1 MMVKT
6 SGIKFKALLL
16 ILICFITIIANANV
30 RIAKIFGSNM
40 VLQQRQENPVWG
52 WANKG
57 EEIVITFGG
66 KTIVTRANEH
76 GKWMAK
82 LPSLDYGGPYEMV
95 IKGSNT
101 ILFENIMIG
110 EVWFC
115 SGQSNMDFP
124 VKSAINS
131 KEEIETADFPKIRV
145 FKLSRMVSQTP
156 AEDLEHGEW
165 KVCTPE
171 SISEFSAVGY
181 FFGRN
186 LFQNLNVPIGLIH
199 SAWGGSVAESWTSA
213 LTIENDPDF
222 KDKLKELAGLDESKC
237 QALKTPAVNPNDYP
251 TLLFN
256 GMVNPVIPLGI
267 QGVIWYQGESNVN
280 FAKQYQ
286 RVFPAMI
293 VDWRKHWKQGDFS
306 FLFVSLANHKE
317 PDKQPTESRWAEL
330 RVAQTKTLALPKT
343 GMALAIDLGD
353 AYDIHPKNKQDVGR
367 RLALS
372 ALKATY
378 GKKLVHVGPMFH
390 KVRFDSTKA
399 VVTFYETGSG
409 LITRNK
415 YGYVN
420 CFAIA
425 GADKKFVWA
434 QARITGKNTVEVFS
448 DSVKNPVAVRFAW
461 SDNPDDFNLYNNES
475 LPANPFRT
483 DDWPGITK

>member
-1 MMVKT
+1 
-6 SGIKFKALLL
+6 
-16 ILICFITIIANANV
+16 
-30 RIAKIFGSNM
+30 
-40 VLQQRQENPVWG
+40 
-52 WANKG
+52 
-57 EEIVITFGG
+57 
-66 KTIVTRANEH
+66 
-76 GKWMAK
+76 
-82 LPSLDYGGPYEMV
+82 
-95 IKGSNT
+95 
-101 ILFENIMIG
+101 
-110 EVWFC
+110 
-115 SGQSNMDFP
+115 
-124 VKSAINS
+124 
-131 KEEIETADFPKIRV
+131 
-145 FKLSRMVSQTP
+145 MVSQTP
-156 AEDLEHGEW
+156 AEDLEQGEW

-199 SAWGGSVAESWTSA
+199 SAWGGTVAESWTSA
-213 LTIENDPDF
+213 RTIENDPDF

-237 QALKTPAVNPNDYP
+237 RALKTPAVNPNDYP

-256 GMVNPVIPLGI
+256 GMVNPVIPFGI
-267 QGVIWYQGESNVN
+267 RGVIWYQGESNVN

-330 RVAQTKTLALPKT
+330 REAQTKTQALPKT

-353 AYDIHPKNKQDVGR
+353 TYDIHPKNKQDVGQ

-372 ALKATY
+372 ALKTTY
-378 GKKLVHVGPMFH
+378 DKNLVHAGPMFQT
-390 KVRFDSTKA
+390 VRFDSIKA
-399 VVTFYETGSG
+399 VVTFGDAGSG
-409 LITRNK
+409 LVTKNK

-425 GADKKFVWA
+425 GANKKFVWA
-434 QARITGKNTVEVFS
+434 QARITGKNSLEVYA
-448 DSVKNPVAVRFAW
+448 DTVKNPVAVRFAW
-461 SDNPDDFNLYNNES
+461 SDNPADFNLYNQEGF
-475 LPANPFRT
+475 PANPFRT